1 MYKLNRTLKQRKV
14 YAMKSIMFISIPLI
28 LLLLFSCGP
37 TEPDKTPTWNLCCT
51 LPDSGIYKD
60 IFFIDANEGWLVEE
74 SDQIFHTSN
83 SGKSWELQNSGN
95 RDLVTVHFLDKQYG
109 WAMGLIAAY
118 YTINGGTSWNY
129 VDLFGYLA
137 IWAAST
143 KEIFFIDRENVI
155 AFWSRSSYPLIVT
168 RYTFNVDSARFSL
181 LASSLH
187 FTNFFSSVTNVANKV
202 WFADLANNIYLSTD
216 GGVTWSTAQVE
227 ADSCGY
233 ISSINDIYFTDEQN
247 GWFCSNTSV
256 YHSDDGGNNWYYKS
270 TLPDSSLNGIYFN
283 KNEGWVMGERAIY
296 YSSDGGDSWQEQY
309 RVDEGEK
316 LVSLSFV
323 NNSNGWVLSESGNVY
338 RYGE

>member
-1 MYKLNRTLKQRKV
+1 
-14 YAMKSIMFISIPLI
+14 MKSIMFISIPLI

-51 LPDSGIYKD
+51 LPNSGVYKD
-60 IFFIDANEGWLVEE
+60 IFFIDADEGWLVEE

-83 SGKSWELQNSGN
+83 GGGSWELQNSGN

-109 WAMGLIAAY
+109 WVTGLRAAY
-118 YTINGGTSWNY
+118 YTIDGGKIWNY
-129 VDLFGYLA
+129 VDLVNYGA
-137 IWAAST
+137 IWMPCT
-143 KEIFFIDRENVI
+143 EKVFFIDRENILLLSLTGTGYFKV
-155 AFWSRSSYPLIVT
+155 SCC
-168 RYTFNVDSARFSL
+168 TFNVNSAKFTWLSSHYFPNNFS
-181 LASSLH
+181 AI
-187 FTNFFSSVTNVANKV
+187 TNLGYKV

-216 GGVTWSTAQVE
+216 GGATWSTGHVE

-270 TLPDSSLNGIYFN
+270 TLPDSSLSGIYFQ
-283 KNEGWVMGERAIY
+283 KNEGWVMGEQIIY

-316 LVSLSFV
+316 FVSLSFV

-338 RYGE
+338 RYGIE